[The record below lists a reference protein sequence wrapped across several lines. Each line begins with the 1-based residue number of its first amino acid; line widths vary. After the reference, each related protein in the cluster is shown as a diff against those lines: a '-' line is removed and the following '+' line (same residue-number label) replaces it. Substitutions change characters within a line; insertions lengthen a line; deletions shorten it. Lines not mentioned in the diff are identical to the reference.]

1 MNMEI
6 IKMENKDN
14 TVLLNIEILDETIIV
29 KNDNFEKINKT
40 KIKLLD
46 LDYKN
51 QTYIG
56 VDPGTKNL
64 GIATIYPNTSEEIME
79 ANLYKVV
86 LDRDDDAIKRM
97 LNVRTVLSNLSL
109 WYRWSCPAVVE
120 GASFGNHYRQVELAE
135 QRASIALWCNT
146 RGMRVKIV
154 PPKTI
159 RKHAFGDGNL
169 KNPWDILDNNI
180 SAALGCALYGYNLM

>member
-1 MNMEI
+1 MD
-6 IKMENKDN
+6 KDN
-14 TVLLNIEILDETIIV
+14 TVLLSIEITDEIIV
-29 KNDNFEKINKT
+29 AKNDNFEKMNKT
-40 KIKLLD
+40 KIKLLN
-46 LDYKN
+46 LEYKN
-51 QTYIG
+51 QTYMG
-56 VDPGTKNL
+56 FDPGSVNL
-64 GIATIYPNTSEEIME
+64 GLATIYPNTNEGTME

-86 LDRDDDAIKRM
+86 LYRDDDAVKRM

-109 WYRWSCPAVVE
+109 WYRWGCPGIVE

-169 KNPWDILDNNI
+169 KNPWSNLKDDIA
-180 SAALGCALYGYNLM
+180 AALGCALYGYNIL

>member
-1 MNMEI
+1 
-6 IKMENKDN
+6 
-14 TVLLNIEILDETIIV
+14 VLLNIEILDETIIV

-51 QTYIG
+51 QTYDASFKGQIG

-86 LDRDDDAIKRM
+86 LDRDDDAVKRM
-97 LNVRTVLSNLSL
+97 LVVRSVLSNLNI
-109 WYRWSCPAVVE
+109 WYRWGCPAVIE
-120 GASFGNHYRQVELAE
+120 GASFGNHYRQVEIAE

-159 RKHAFGDGNL
+159 RKHSFGDGTV
-169 KNPWDILDNNI
+169 KNPWDNLEDNMA
-180 SAALGCALYGYNLM
+180 AALGAALYGYKNV